1 MGVMEVNADGSSAK
15 YARSNRAFRDFM
27 KRTFHFDL
35 ANPDT
40 EYPVPAAGP
49 GSGFMQAISHCMEN
63 NTTRTFVDEEVYDGS
78 NVHSFVRV
86 IGKNPVTGKTAVA
99 IAILS
104 ITPPDDSTTY
114 AEIARALAADY
125 YNIYVVDLDTNDYI
139 EYISRV
145 GGEELSRQRHGGD
158 FFESAQR
165 DAMTRVYEEDRE
177 QFLKWFTREN
187 VLHELDTQGVF
198 TVTYR
203 QVDTGTP
210 LYINMK
216 ITRMHGGN
224 RIIIGISNIDAQMK
238 QQAEEKKL
246 LQERLT
252 FGRIAALSP
261 NYIVLYTVD
270 PETGHYTQ
278 YNPASA
284 FENIG
289 LSRQGD
295 NFFTDVRLDAPK
307 AIESHDL
314 ERHLRMFTKE
324 IMLREIKKNGFFIH
338 NYRLR
343 LDGKTVPVSLRATMV
358 EEEGKKKLLLGVLND
373 DKEEYSRALEEAY
386 EQASRTS
393 VIFTHIAQALAR
405 GYTDLYYVN
414 MDTDELIEYHTDDDL
429 GVLNE
434 ARRSSDFFEGCRRD
448 VKKFV
453 HPEDQDAFVRAMD
466 REFLRNALEH
476 SRVYEMTY
484 RRIKDGRSFYV
495 QMRVSRIED
504 DRRYIVIAVSD
515 VDELV
520 RKRRAE
526 ERIQE
531 ERIIYARLHALT
543 GNFICVY
550 VVDPDT
556 GSYREFS
563 ATRNYEE
570 SFAQAKEG
578 TDFFGTVRSVAH
590 NFQYPDELSRFLS
603 LFTKENVMTEI
614 ERSGIFTLG
623 YRLNMDG
630 TPLYVQMKA
639 AMVEEKEGPRL
650 IVGLNNIDAQVR
662 QEQEFGRRLA
672 LAKNQ
677 ANIDALTGVRNRNAY
692 LEVIDRMDSDI
703 AAHTCPPFAIVMLDV
718 NDLKKVNDLHG
729 HQAGDRYLRDACK
742 IICDIFKHSPIFRVG
757 GDEFVVIAQGQDYDR
772 IDDQITT
779 VEHHNET
786 ALHSCGI
793 VIACGMAKFEN
804 DTGVSPVFQRADLKM
819 YNNKTMLK
827 SVKQMGK

>member
-1 MGVMEVNADGSSAK
+1 M
-15 YARSNRAFRDFM
+15 
-27 KRTFHFDL
+27 
-35 ANPDT
+35 
-40 EYPVPAAGP
+40 
-49 GSGFMQAISHCMEN
+49 
-63 NTTRTFVDEEVYDGS
+63 
-78 NVHSFVRV
+78 
-86 IGKNPVTGKTAVA
+86 
-99 IAILS
+99 
-104 ITPPDDSTTY
+104 
-114 AEIARALAADY
+114 
-125 YNIYVVDLDTNDYI
+125 
-139 EYISRV
+139 
-145 GGEELSRQRHGGD
+145 
-158 FFESAQR
+158 
-165 DAMTRVYEEDRE
+165 
-177 QFLKWFTREN
+177 
-187 VLHELDTQGVF
+187 
-198 TVTYR
+198 
-203 QVDTGTP
+203 
-210 LYINMK
+210 
-216 ITRMHGGN
+216 
-224 RIIIGISNIDAQMK
+224 
-238 QQAEEKKL
+238 
-246 LQERLT
+246 
-252 FGRIAALSP
+252 
-261 NYIVLYTVD
+261 
-270 PETGHYTQ
+270 
-278 YNPASA
+278 
-284 FENIG
+284 
-289 LSRQGD
+289 
-295 NFFTDVRLDAPK
+295 
-307 AIESHDL
+307 
-314 ERHLRMFTKE
+314 
-324 IMLREIKKNGFFIH
+324 
-338 NYRLR
+338 
-343 LDGKTVPVSLRATMV
+343 
-358 EEEGKKKLLLGVLND
+358 
-373 DKEEYSRALEEAY
+373 
-386 EQASRTS
+386 
-393 VIFTHIAQALAR
+393 IFTHIAQALAR

-703 AAHTCPPFAIVMLDV
+703 ALQLSCSM
-718 NDLKKVNDLHG
+718 
-729 HQAGDRYLRDACK
+729 
-742 IICDIFKHSPIFRVG
+742 S
-757 GDEFVVIAQGQDYDR
+757 
-772 IDDQITT
+772 TT
-779 VEHHNET
+779 
-786 ALHSCGI
+786 
-793 VIACGMAKFEN
+793 
-804 DTGVSPVFQRADLKM
+804 
-819 YNNKTMLK
+819 
-827 SVKQMGK
+827 